1 LGINTTGTTSKIAE
15 VIQAETARYVAQ
27 CYELYDLPPLGA
39 LVRTGDIYGFVA
51 GAGTAGLE
59 PGRRPIARGRDETSE
74 EAVYATSPQLSK
86 LLRSEFTVI
95 VAAHRRGE
103 TMVQYL
109 PPRPARIHG
118 FVYAG
123 TPEEA
128 REFARTFGFI
138 TNLLGA
144 ENGVAPEELTAAALR
159 QLAAAQE
166 DPHAFLV
173 AAGKELAALLSGD
186 FIRLKTILGRLR

>member
-1 LGINTTGTTSKIAE
+1 
-15 VIQAETARYVAQ
+15 
-27 CYELYDLPPLGA
+27 
-39 LVRTGDIYGFVA
+39 VRTGDIYGFVA
-51 GAGTAGLE
+51 GAGTSGLE
-59 PGRRPIARGRDETSE
+59 PGRRPIARGKDEESE

-86 LLRSEFTVI
+86 LLRSEFSVI
-95 VAAHRRGE
+95 VAGHRDGE
-103 TMVQYL
+103 RLLQYL
-109 PPRPARIHG
+109 PPQPARIHG

-128 REFARTFGFI
+128 REFGKTFGFV
-138 TNLLGA
+138 TNLLNA

-159 QLAAAQE
+159 RLAAAQN

-186 FIRLKTILGRLR
+186 FIRLKTILGRLQ